1 MQLTRATEYAI
12 EGLVHLCN
20 CPKRPGRIR
29 FMAGRLKMPESFLAK
44 IFASMAKAGI
54 VISRRGQHGGYRL
67 AKKPAGISL
76 KNIIEAVE
84 GPFALTR
91 CLRPI
96 PSCDIKRC
104 GLKKFFSLAQRRM
117 EDVLNSVTL
126 ADVATELKTKKTGT
140 RRKKK

>member
-12 EGLVHLCN
+12 RGLAHLCN
-20 CPKRPGRIR
+20 GPEQSGRVHS
-29 FMAGRLKMPESFLAK
+29 MAGRLKMPESFLAK

-76 KNIIEAVE
+76 KKIIEAVE

-91 CLRPI
+91 CLRPT

-104 GLKKFFSLAQRRM
+104 GVKKFFSLAQRRM
-117 EDVLNSVTL
+117 EEVLNGVTL